1 MSARARVPVAVVLGA
16 ALSLAACGGGPAET
30 ADDAAGPV
38 EPASAVYHV
47 DVDGNL
53 PDNALG
59 KTVNSLRYFPKA
71 LQVHPGDTV
80 VFDLRDSGDPH
91 TVALG
96 SYVEKAA
103 AAAAAAEKAGG
114 PPDAPPPAEVL
125 AVPALLPEGPGDAIP
140 AGAQPCYQ
148 DAGAPPLKE
157 ACAVPTGE
165 SFNGTE
171 SLVSS
176 GWMTSEQPFTVKLGN
191 AMAPGTYTF
200 YCQLHGTSMKGT
212 ITVVDP
218 ATEIPTPEEVRV
230 TAQEEL
236 EAELAL
242 LEPASAALAA
252 ATDAKPL
259 AGALSPKTRD
269 TYLAAFAPENVK
281 VPVGGTVTWTL
292 QGVHTIAVEAPA
304 DAQAL
309 RVAAP
314 DGSVHQNM
322 KVVAPIG
329 GPGFAGPGGSVDGGT
344 YEGGFRN
351 SGLGISFP
359 PAFSTFSLKF
369 PKAGTFSILCG
380 VHEGM
385 KGTVTVG

>member
-1 MSARARVPVAVVLGA
+1 MSRLRIPIAVAVGA
-16 ALSLAACGGGPAET
+16 ALTLAACGEDTAEQAADSGPTTPES
-30 ADDAAGPV
+30 V
-38 EPASAVYHV
+38 VYHV

-53 PDNALG
+53 PDNPLG
-59 KTVNSLRYFPKA
+59 KTVNSIRYFPKA
-71 LQVHPGDTV
+71 LQAHPGDTV

-96 SYVEKAA
+96 TYVEKAVV
-103 AAAAAAEKAGG
+103 AAAAAEKAGG
-114 PPDAPPPAEVL
+114 PPDGPPPPEVL

-148 DAGAPPLKE
+148 ETGAPPLKE
-157 ACAVPTGE
+157 ACPVPTGE

-171 SLVSS
+171 SLVGS
-176 GWMTSEQPFTVKLGN
+176 GWMTAEQPFTVKLGKGIS
-191 AMAPGTYTF
+191 PGTYTF
-200 YCQLHGTSMKGT
+200 YCQLHGSAMTGT
-212 ITVVDP
+212 ITVVDA
-218 ATEIPTPEEVRV
+218 ATKIPSPEEVRA
-230 TAQEEL
+230 TAQQEL

-242 LEPASAALAA
+242 LQPAVAALDA

-259 AGALSPKTRD
+259 AGALSMKARD
-269 TYLAAFAPENVK
+269 TYLAAFGPENIK
-281 VPVGGTVTWTL
+281 VPVGGKVTWTL
-292 QGVHTIAVEAPA
+292 QGVHNIAVEAPA
-304 DAQAL
+304 DAQQL
-309 RVAAP
+309 RVGAP

-322 KVVAPIG
+322 KVVAPFG
-329 GPGFAGPGGSVDGGT
+329 GPGFAGPGTSADGGT
-344 YEGGFRN
+344 YKGGFRN

-359 PAFSTFSLKF
+359 PKFSTFSLTF

>member
-1 MSARARVPVAVVLGA
+1 MNVVRLPLAVILGSALWLV
-16 ALSLAACGGGPAET
+16 ACGDSTSDVA
-30 ADDAAGPV
+30 ADK
-38 EPASAVYHV
+38 EPTTPSAAVYHV

-59 KTVNSLRYFPKA
+59 KTVNSTRYFPKV
-71 LQVHPGDTV
+71 LQAHPGDTV

-96 SYVEKAA
+96 SYVDKAA
-103 AAAAAAEKAGG
+103 AAAAAAEKAGE
-114 PPDAPPPAEVL
+114 PPDGPPPAEVL

-148 DAGAPPLKE
+148 ETGAPPLKE
-157 ACAVPTGE
+157 ACAVPAGE

-176 GWMTSEQPFTVKLGN
+176 GWLTAEQPFTVKLGK
-191 AMAPGTYTF
+191 AMSPGTYTF
-200 YCQLHGTSMKGT
+200 YCQLHGTSMSGT
-212 ITVVDP
+212 VTVVDA
-218 ATEIPTPEEVRV
+218 ATKIPSPEEVRA
-230 TAQEEL
+230 TAQQEL

-242 LEPASAALAA
+242 LKPAEAALAA

-259 AGALSPKTRD
+259 AGALSMQARD
-269 TYLAAFAPENVK
+269 TYVAAFAPENVK

-292 QGVHTIAVEAPA
+292 QGVHSIAVEAPA

-314 DGSVHQNM
+314 DGSVHLNP
-322 KVVAPIG
+322 KVVAPAG
-329 GPGFAGPGGSVDGGT
+329 GPGFAGPGGSIDGGS
-344 YEGGFRN
+344 YKGGFRN
-351 SGLGISFP
+351 SGLAISFP
-359 PAFSTFSLKF
+359 PKFSTFSLKF
-369 PKAGTFSILCG
+369 PEAGTFSLLCG